1 MTFPSHIFSLKQYTS
16 FSSSPLDSL
25 KRRKGFLYKQCIWR
39 KSGRR
44 HFARIVRNAGCKPFT
59 VRIRHFVTIPQK
71 AEGTGP
77 ALRCKKPFLRALRH
91 YILTWNLS
99 FVFKTNT
106 TQLFY

>member
-1 MTFPSHIFSLKQYTS
+1 MAGAFRLSTCGNSKRCEELFHKQ
-16 FSSSPLDSL
+16 
-25 KRRKGFLYKQCIWR
+25 RIWR

-44 HFARIVRNAGCKPFT
+44 HFARIVRNAGCKPLT